1 MPAVILDRAGRRAKR
16 IDFGSPVMRPAP
28 QDVDRHLLAL
38 RQSVAALRR
47 HTGLSPRRLLF
58 NPDRRRSVERGLQLY
73 TRSLIELTG
82 RIGPAAE
89 RNPAAY
95 PSSIACLTAAGVLP
109 SDLEERLRA
118 FATPGGRA
126 RQGRDQARPQGN
138 GQGAGRASGRLRRAG
153 GSRRALARGAPP
165 SVIVLPRIGQQVR
178 ETVRTPTRPVL
189 RGPAP
194 VPAVR
199 PHHCLP
205 RPFQVPRATAGTNA
219 SSPSGR
225 NGSVHPCSALM

>member
-1 MPAVILDRAGRRAKR
+1 
-16 IDFGSPVMRPAP
+16 MRPAP

-118 FATPGGRA
+118 FATRGDALGKGATRLNRKEMVRVLDEHLDDFDELAAHVERWLAA
-126 RQGRDQARPQGN
+126 RRPQ
-138 GQGAGRASGRLRRAG
+138 
-153 GSRRALARGAPP
+153 
-165 SVIVLPRIGQQVR
+165 
-178 ETVRTPTRPVL
+178 
-189 RGPAP
+189 
-194 VPAVR
+194 
-199 PHHCLP
+199 
-205 RPFQVPRATAGTNA
+205 
-219 SSPSGR
+219 
-225 NGSVHPCSALM
+225 